1 MLHLAFETSCDDT
14 SIALMDDDR
23 VLHMVTRSQLK
34 EHLETQGVVPEVAAR
49 LHANVIFDVLREVLE
64 LGGVTLRDIRY
75 IDCTSEPGLL
85 PSLLVGKTV
94 AKTLAHGLRIPLQW
108 IHHIEGHMFANLLER
123 SPEEIGFPV
132 VVLTVS
138 GGHNEIYHWKN
149 LYEWELLGQTRDDA
163 AGEAFDKVA
172 KSMGLGF
179 PGGPIVEKL
188 ASEHVGPFRHIF
200 PVPLLDAESLDFSF
214 SGLKSAVRREVE
226 KRRLENGGE
235 LAEADL
241 REIAFEFEQTMIR
254 VLVTKLHRAAMQ
266 TSIQTIMLAGGVSA
280 SQSLRLALENLAKTE
295 NYRFFA
301 PVKKLYSMDNA
312 AMIGVRGHYEKTR
325 SA

>member
-49 LHANVIFDVLREVLE
+49 LHANVIFDVLHEVLD
-64 LGGVTLRDIRY
+64 LGGVTLQDIGY

-94 AKTLAHGLRIPLQW
+94 AKTLAHGLGIPLQW

-138 GGHNEIYHWKN
+138 GGHNEIYLWKS

-172 KSMGLGF
+172 KAMGLGF

-188 ASEHVGPFRHIF
+188 ASEYTGEFRRIF
-200 PVPLLDAESLDFSF
+200 PVPLLDAKSLDFSF

-226 KRRLENGGE
+226 SRRGANGGE
-235 LAEADL
+235 LTTDDL
-241 REIAFEFEQTMIR
+241 REIAFEFEQTMIQ
-254 VLVTKLHRAAMQ
+254 VLTTKLHRAAEQ
-266 TSIQTIMLAGGVSA
+266 TGIQTIMLAGGVSA
-280 SQSLRLALENLAKTE
+280 SQSLRLALEKLATSE

-312 AMIGVRGHYEKTR
+312 AMIGVR
-325 SA
+325 